1 MKKELVSIIAAK
13 IDTDKEVDAAAQ
25 AQQHM
30 RTRERDA
37 QSAVREAEHM
47 LRVADRLVKLAGD
60 LEEESLALLSTR
72 VVFEPQKQCK

>member
-1 MKKELVSIIAAK
+1 MKQELVSIIAAK

-30 RTRERDA
+30 RARERDA
-37 QSAVREAEHM
+37 QSEVREAEHM
-47 LRVADRLVKLAGD
+47 LRVADRLVKLAVD

-72 VVFEPQKQCK
+72 VVFEPRKQCQ